1 MGKVV
6 RQGEGRGLVPVAGPG
21 KQEQK
26 KKPERVMKW
35 LERLQNPFALVGQG
49 FFLGGVLFF
58 ATHPESLLAAPAPA
72 PAADSVVATFSTAR

>member
-1 MGKVV
+1 MAKVV

-26 KKPERVMKW
+26 KQPGRVMKW

-58 ATHPESLLAAPAPA
+58 ATHPESMLAAPAPA
-72 PAADSVVATFSTAR
+72 PAADSAVAAVTAAR

>member
-1 MGKVV
+1 MAKVV

-49 FFLGGVLFF
+49 FLLGGVLFF

-72 PAADSVVATFSTAR
+72 PAAESVVAAVATAR